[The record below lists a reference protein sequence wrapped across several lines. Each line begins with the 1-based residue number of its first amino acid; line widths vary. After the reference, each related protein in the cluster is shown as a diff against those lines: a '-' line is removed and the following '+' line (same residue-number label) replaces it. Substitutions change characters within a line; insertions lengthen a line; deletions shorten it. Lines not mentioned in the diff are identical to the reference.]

1 MLNTIKN
8 FKWFFTISFVSIL
21 LGLLTFVTFINQK
34 LIFLNFN
41 NESSK
46 MLLPATL
53 MKGFGILCEN
63 LLLFPAANKIT
74 QKLII
79 YINLSYIYVKC

>member
-1 MLNTIKN
+1 MV
-8 FKWFFTISFVSIL
+8 FS
-21 LGLLTFVTFINQK
+21 
-34 LIFLNFN
+34 
-41 NESSK
+41 
-46 MLLPATL
+46 ATL

-63 LLLFPAANKIT
+63 LLLFPAANKIK